1 MLLACRVVAQS
12 LLASLRACA
21 PEALEPLV
29 SARRAA
35 ISTRFMLWLADEAA
49 AAEARGDADAASL
62 ETLCGLV
69 VVARDRCAIAG
80 SAQAVS
86 AQLTRLASCA

>member
-1 MLLACRVVAQS
+1 M
-12 LLASLRACA
+12 
-21 PEALEPLV
+21 

-49 AAEARGDADAASL
+49 AAEARGDANAAAL

-69 VVARDRCAIAG
+69 VVARDRCVTAG
-80 SAQAVS
+80 SAQEVPA
-86 AQLTRLASCA
+86 